1 MVICIIEVQKMEII
15 DIGEHTGMYR
25 YRGTKVRGTQE
36 PGDMV
41 LTPLEQNNVERVRTL
56 TKQNM

>member
-36 PGDMV
+36 PGDIV
-41 LTPLEQNNVERVRTL
+41 LTPLEQNNVE
-56 TKQNM
+56 